1 MMRLEVQTIYPLV
14 VSLYLFNT
22 SIFAID
28 LLKSFIQDIL
38 NYTRLRVHSFVAPI
52 SAPFQI
58 SKYKLSD
65 LAWSRTRC
73 CWSSNYRCYLRFT
86 SMIFNFETRGIRIS

>member
-22 SIFAID
+22 SIFVID
-28 LLKSFIQDIL
+28 LIKSFIQDIF

-58 SKYKLSD
+58 STVNTNFPIWLGVVPGIVG
-65 LAWSRTRC
+65 AAIIVV
-73 CWSSNYRCYLRFT
+73 
-86 SMIFNFETRGIRIS
+86 IFGLPV